1 MDEQLNFTDIG
12 KVNTEQNRNGHIL
25 KTLLQISQTIQERIE
40 LAGIGVSTAG
50 IVGRDGSIQYA
61 GPTIPDYIGTPIKT
75 SLTAQANLP
84 VSVVNDVDAALLGE
98 VFTGQL
104 VNQDVYCMALG
115 TGIGG
120 AHYRNGKIISGAHGQ
135 GNSVGYTLFDPQT
148 NTNYEQRASTLVLE
162 RQLAD
167 KGVTVID
174 AFEKAK
180 QGQATY
186 ESIIERWAN
195 EVARG
200 IAEVVI
206 LFDPDYII
214 IGGAVSAQGQYL
226 IDLFNKQLPAL
237 LPPDFNRTTLK
248 IAQQGNQ
255 AQLIG
260 AIVPFLKKNKEKVN
274 EKSID

>member
-1 MDEQLNFTDIG
+1 M
-12 KVNTEQNRNGHIL
+12 
-25 KTLLQISQTIQERIE
+25 
-40 LAGIGVSTAG
+40 
-50 IVGRDGSIQYA
+50 
-61 GPTIPDYIGTPIKT
+61 
-75 SLTAQANLP
+75 
-84 VSVVNDVDAALLGE
+84 
-98 VFTGQL
+98 
-104 VNQDVYCMALG
+104 
-115 TGIGG
+115 
-120 AHYRNGKIISGAHGQ
+120 
-135 GNSVGYTLFDPQT
+135 
-148 NTNYEQRASTLVLE
+148 E

-200 IAEVVI
+200 IAEVVV
-206 LFDPDYII
+206 LFDPDYIV

-226 IDLFNKQLPAL
+226 IDLFNKQLPVL
-237 LPPDFNRTTLK
+237 LPLDFNRTTLK

-260 AIVPFLKKNKEKVN
+260 AIEPFLKKNKEKVN